1 MICCWAENPN
11 SDAFKQHLPR
21 IYDLLWLAEDGMKAQ
36 VFSCMPCVVFY
47 HYPFSLLSMAYN
59 CYCKTLVTDIVD
71 SG

>member
-36 VFSCMPCVVFY
+36 VFPCMPCVVFY
-47 HYPFSLLSMAYN
+47 HYLFFIFVN
-59 CYCKTLVTDIVD
+59 IIVTAKLW
-71 SG
+71 